1 MRTSFA
7 IPDDLDPIEERR
19 LELTSLAFCFDQST
33 VNSAAR
39 TTGWLVARIPLHPM
53 FLEHEMIEKLGH
65 PMLSS

>member
-1 MRTSFA
+1 VRAPSA
-7 IPDDLDPIEERR
+7 IPDDHDPIEERR

-33 VNSAAR
+33 SAAR

-65 PMLSS
+65 PMLSL